1 MNEGLNLQ
9 KIDLVKV
16 GSILLSLALFWVVLF
31 FRFPVSFIQ
40 NFHSYSL
47 SLFLVVLVL
56 YYLFFRL
63 PDWFHTPA
71 VLGLTM
77 LLFALPL
84 SYLWTSGF
92 SDNFVIGGLIPYK
105 DARYYYEGANLIL
118 NGFPV
123 IDANQATERP
133 MFPGFLAS
141 VLFLTGQNLKI
152 SIAVIVQLMGMGLY
166 LAARQIKNL
175 FGILAASLFA
185 TLLYFYIKP
194 WIGYTMSETLGFA
207 VGCLGFTLLCL
218 ASYKLKWYDLLLG
231 LIVLLLAVSARAGAF
246 FIFPLLAL
254 WIGWVMRGEKRFS
267 LKSAGF
273 ALIFILVGYFL
284 VNSVYARLLGIPPGS
299 SFGNFSYALYGQVHG
314 GTGWHSAV
322 EELGTRNPA
331 VVYRASWE
339 FFLKHPM
346 SLFIGFFKAYR
357 DFFLIGEQ
365 GIFPFMATGPFNWLN
380 FIPWLGTMILLVLGL
395 IWLGKNMHS
404 HLSSLFLTGFIG
416 VFISIPFLPPVD
428 GGTRFYASTVPFFFA
443 LPSLG
448 IGWALKDVRQK
459 LVANGESQ
467 AEPAIPRLVSL
478 VIISLILFMPFV
490 ILTLS
495 NKPTDAVPVCTP
507 EQEPYIIELRPGSF
521 IDLVKT
527 GSSQCGPLPEVCLND
542 LMTNNTEKTTDD
554 FYQEIFSLME
564 SSGVNA
570 RIVLAT
576 ELITQRFHY
585 FYIPY
590 DKLSKDILPGLM
602 SGCAL
607 ELSTKNQTIFQV
619 ESISLK

>member
-1 MNEGLNLQ
+1 MNERLDLQ
-9 KIDLVKV
+9 KVNLVKV
-16 GSILLSLALFWVVLF
+16 GSILLPLLLFWGVLF
-31 FRFPVSFIQ
+31 VGFPVSFSQ
-40 NFHSYSL
+40 YFHPYSWG
-47 SLFLVVLVL
+47 LFLIVLVL
-56 YYLFFRL
+56 YHLFFCL
-63 PDWFHTPA
+63 PDRFQVPA
-71 VLGLTM
+71 ALALTM

-92 SDNFVIGGLIPYK
+92 SDNFVIGGLVPYK
-105 DARYYYEGANLIL
+105 DGRYYYMGADLIL
-118 NGFPV
+118 HGFPV

-133 MFPGFLAS
+133 LFPGFLAS

-152 SIAVIVQLMGMGLY
+152 SIAIIAQLMGLGLY
-166 LAARQIKNL
+166 LAAHQIKNL
-175 FGILAASLFA
+175 LGGLAASLFA

-207 VGCLGFTLLCL
+207 VGCFGFTLLYL
-218 ASYKLKWYDLLLG
+218 SIYKLKWRDLLLG
-231 LIVLLLAVSARAGAF
+231 LFVLLLAVSARAGAF

-273 ALIFILVGYFL
+273 ALVFILMGYFL
-284 VNSVYARLLGIPPGS
+284 VNSVYAQLLGIPPGA

-331 VVYRASWE
+331 VVYRAAWE

-346 SLFIGFFKAYR
+346 SLLIGCFKAYR

-365 GIFPFMATGPFNWLN
+365 SIFPILTTGQYYWLN
-380 FIPWLGTMILLVLGL
+380 FILWLGTMLLLILGL
-395 IWLGKNMHS
+395 MGLVKDMRS
-404 HLSSLFLTGFIG
+404 HLSSLFLAGFIG

-428 GGTRFYASTVPFFFA
+428 GGTRFYASTVPFFFV

-448 IGWALKDVRQK
+448 VSWGLRGFQQK
-459 LVANGESQ
+459 MMPNGDLQ
-467 AEPAIPRLVSL
+467 AGLMVSRFTAL
-478 VIISLILFMPFV
+478 VIIIMTLFLPLA
-490 ILTLS
+490 IRALS
-495 NKPTDAVPVCTP
+495 YKPTHTVPVCAP
-507 EQEPYIIELRPGSF
+507 EQEPFIIELHPGSY

-527 GSSQCGPLPEVCLND
+527 EASQCGPLPEVCLND
-542 LMTNNTEKTTDD
+542 LMTNNTEKSTDD
-554 FYQEIFSLME
+554 FYQKIFSLME
-564 SSGVNA
+564 SSAVNA
-570 RIVLAT
+570 RLVPAI
-576 ELITQRFHY
+576 ELITKRFRY

-590 DKLSKDILPGLM
+590 DKLSKDSLPGLL
-602 SGCAL
+602 SGCAI

-619 ESISLK
+619 ESIFIK